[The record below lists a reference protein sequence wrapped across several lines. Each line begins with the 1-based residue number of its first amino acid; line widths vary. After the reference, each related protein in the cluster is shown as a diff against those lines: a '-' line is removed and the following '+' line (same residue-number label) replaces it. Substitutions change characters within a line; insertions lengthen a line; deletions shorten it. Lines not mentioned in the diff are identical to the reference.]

1 MGDVCFE
8 PILNSGRLIAEGV
21 NMKHCVASYDYSIMN
36 DKFLVYHITDKTSYP
51 SESLGQTHALP
62 DLTLGLSLNKNL
74 FNQVI
79 SENPSLNNNHHS
91 DSFIKLNQ
99 CYGYRNAV
107 ITNPEQNK
115 NIDLLINKL
124 IVQLN
129 QQLVNI
135 IKAHQQANLNHNK

>member
-1 MGDVCFE
+1 M
-8 PILNSGRLIAEGV
+8 
-21 NMKHCVASYDYSIMN
+21 
-36 DKFLVYHITDKTSYP
+36 
-51 SESLGQTHALP
+51 Q

-99 CYGYRNAV
+99 CYGYKNAV
-107 ITNPEQNK
+107 ITNPEQNE
-115 NIDLLINKL
+115 NIGLLINKL

-129 QQLVNI
+129 QQLINI
-135 IKAHQQANLNHNK
+135 IKAYQQANFNHNK